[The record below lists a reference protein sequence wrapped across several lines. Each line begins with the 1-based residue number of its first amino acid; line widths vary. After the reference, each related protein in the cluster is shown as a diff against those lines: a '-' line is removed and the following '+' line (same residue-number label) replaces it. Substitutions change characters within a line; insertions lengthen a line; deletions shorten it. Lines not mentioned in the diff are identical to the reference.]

1 MAVIICKTQ
10 AELDAV
16 PAPRTVIADAIHGGW
31 EVRTGPDYQPEPT
44 PRIIPTADY
53 IDRFTAAEQLAITT
67 LAYAGAGDAQTV
79 LLLLK
84 TQTRPEI
91 DLDAQT
97 LIAGLDY
104 LVAKGAIAA
113 GRPAQIRA

>member
-1 MAVIICKTQ
+1 MNAYPNTESGRV
-10 AELDAV
+10 DAL
-16 PAPRTVIADAIHGGW
+16 ADAAGNQSRLWFDGETIY
-31 EVRTGPDYQPEPT
+31 VTDVAT

-67 LAYAGAGDAQTV
+67 LAYAGSGDAQAV

-104 LVAKGAIAA
+104 LVSKGALAS
-113 GRPAQIRA
+113 GRPTQIRA

>member
-1 MAVIICKTQ
+1 MIKLYASQPDAEAVAGPKSICWT
-10 AELDAV
+10 
-16 PAPRTVIADAIHGGW
+16 PAGW
-31 EVRTGPDYQPEPT
+31 EVRTGPDYTPDPT

-67 LAYAGAGDAQTV
+67 LAYAGSGDAQAV

-104 LVAKGAIAA
+104 LVSKGALAS
-113 GRPAQIRA
+113 GRPTQIRA